1 MVYPPLL
8 VLFQLQFKVII
19 TCNSFNKTEKH
30 CYATETSWQLCE
42 LLKDLLDLTSWSEEA
57 IYCSVHMWRTMSK
70 TMSHAERSVYL
81 SSCDFFFF
89 LKNSIM
95 RFWRKSKAKNGFF
108 LSQSHH
114 VELEYSSF
122 NASVLLDA
130 SSYYSYSSVCCRI
143 IFIWCITQ

>member
-89 LKNSIM
+89 FLKNSIM

-108 LSQSHH
+108 CLNLTMWNLNIPLSMLQCFLMLAYIT
-114 VELEYSSF
+114 VTVQCAAELFLSG
-122 NASVLLDA
+122 A
-130 SSYYSYSSVCCRI
+130 
-143 IFIWCITQ
+143 